1 MEMMETGNLF
11 LDFDFGMEGR
21 WNQNMVG
28 SVAPKFS
35 SWEATMK
42 TGACAEFLNLPGRAL
57 LHHQGHGQYP
67 LVIQHSY
74 WTWPIEIVDQPI

>member
-1 MEMMETGNLF
+1 VGVKMGCVDFKKHVLFLTKCYYNAYHDDNVHKMEMMETGNLF

-35 SWEATMK
+35 S
-42 TGACAEFLNLPGRAL
+42 
-57 LHHQGHGQYP
+57 
-67 LVIQHSY
+67 
-74 WTWPIEIVDQPI
+74 